1 MKKNK
6 SYIFLTLLVLV
17 FLIVGV
23 YMLDQGKKERNEEL
37 KEIIKKADDFVNQ
50 KDNPE
55 FSAAWDYMD
64 DCLEKDP
71 LLADYEEFKSRYERL
86 SNILKAG
93 QSTPIVPSSSNNQ

>member
-17 FLIVGV
+17 FLIAGV

-37 KEIIKKADDFVNQ
+37 KEIIKKADDFVNG

-55 FSAAWDYMD
+55 FNAAWDYMD
-64 DCLEKDP
+64 DCLENDP

-86 SNILKAG
+86 SKILEAS
-93 QSTPIVPSSSNNQ
+93 QSSPIVSPTSNN